1 LLVNL
6 VYTHGLLCS
15 MPQLR
20 SGGRQLRA
28 AAAKALAR
36 GFAETKVNS
45 GDKKLPQ
52 TAPKR
57 KRQVPLRGKEDN
69 CKDQVEKIEVGR
81 KLHCKAVV
89 AEDTDPV
96 QETSTDEEPSEA
108 SKQESDPVGK
118 QDPSERS
125 RSSQDL
131 SGGASSDP
139 DKEVEASEEM
149 EEESEKKSGDK
160 AAAGEEEGNTAPLPE
175 RVRSFHAL
183 SLHIGWLRKL
193 SYFSTVCSLAVLLNV
208 FLAMPVQFWQ
218 PYS

>member
-1 LLVNL
+1 
-6 VYTHGLLCS
+6 

-36 GFAETKVNS
+36 GFAETRVNS

-52 TAPKR
+52 TAPRR
-57 KRQVPLRGKEDN
+57 KRQVPLGGKEDN
-69 CKDQVEKIEVGR
+69 CKDQVVKIE

-89 AEDTDPV
+89 DEDTDPV
-96 QETSTDEEPSEA
+96 QATSTDEEPSEA

-139 DKEVEASEEM
+139 EKEVEASEEM

-175 RVRSFHAL
+175 RVCSFHTL
-183 SLHIGWLRKL
+183 CPHIGWLRKL
-193 SYFSTVCSLAVLLNV
+193 SYFSTVCSLAVLLAIL
-208 FLAMPVQFWQ
+208 FGMPVQLWQ
-218 PYS
+218 L